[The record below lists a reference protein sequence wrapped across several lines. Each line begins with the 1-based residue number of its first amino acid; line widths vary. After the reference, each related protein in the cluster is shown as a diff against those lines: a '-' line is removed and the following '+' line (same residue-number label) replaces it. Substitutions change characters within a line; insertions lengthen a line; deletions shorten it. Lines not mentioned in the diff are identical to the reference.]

1 MKNLSL
7 RIAERV
13 IKNENPG
20 SSLAHRAV
28 VVIHKKD
35 IQEAI
40 QRGYSLLSI
49 WTTLRDEGV
58 VNFGYQAF
66 SRHTRSIIK
75 PLFGDTE
82 LNNERCSSEH
92 TQPTS

>member
-13 IKNENPG
+13 IKNEDPR
-20 SSLAHRAV
+20 SALAHRAV
-28 VVIHKKD
+28 VVIHKKE

-49 WTTLRDEGV
+49 WTTLREEGV

-66 SRHTRSIIK
+66 SRNTRAIVK
-75 PLFGDTE
+75 PLLVDTE
-82 LNNERCSSEH
+82 LNNGCCSSEH
-92 TQPTS
+92 T